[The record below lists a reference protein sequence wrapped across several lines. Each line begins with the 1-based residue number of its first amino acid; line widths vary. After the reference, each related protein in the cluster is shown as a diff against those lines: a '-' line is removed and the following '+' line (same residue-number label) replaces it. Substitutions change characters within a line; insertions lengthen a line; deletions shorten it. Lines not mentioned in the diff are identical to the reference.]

1 LDVQGSFF
9 RVDGAD
15 IETGEETYLVL
26 QAQTPQH
33 AEQIARGQGLLISAV
48 RAATPADWGAPPAPA
63 PLIPV
68 PVYSAVPETIVFESV
83 DSREGKVTEPARPR
97 QPSPWSQLE
106 ESSLHGEAIALTQN
120 DLDRYREPASSTQTA
135 DELFEVA
142 PEPAPPVRP
151 RSVFSDD
158 ELLIGSERESHPQ
171 NHTARAAPET
181 KSPPIRPLAATSPN
195 GNEEIPAKVAALAVV
210 DNASDPP
217 KLKSA
222 ADEATEPLTREVA
235 VVERVQAPPA
245 PRATPTKSAAVS
257 DEIPRVPAA
266 PAPTR
271 PASKSITATKPPGA
285 TPAPQTARKPAV
297 SAAPAAVAK
306 APAPVAKKAAPPA
319 RPAATSPSPVAPPV
333 AVAEPKRPPKVPAPA
348 AKAAVPAPPHLPPA
362 APPEPAAPPRVAEP
376 AVVSEAA
383 LPAFPVAVAE
393 PGTGS
398 GMEQVVTKLA
408 LDQTAHEVEHSV
420 GSALESLAGMEMSA
434 GYASAGAHSAEY
446 SSESFEADTPLPA
459 ASALASAPVAQPA
472 STPAEE
478 VPTAWVAAPS
488 ASAVAPARNKAPVAS
503 GGISLVTVLVCPI
516 AFILFAGGAG
526 LLTYTLLHNVDA
538 GDNDMLKLDLRLQ
551 SLTYCLL
558 GGVSL
563 IAGLLGFVAAGMAY
577 LAGAVRRIEGR

>member
-1 LDVQGSFF
+1 MQGSFF

-33 AEQIARGQGLLISAV
+33 AEQIARGQGLLISSV

-63 PLIPV
+63 PLLPV
-68 PVYSAVPETIVFESV
+68 PVYAAVPETIVFESV

-142 PEPAPPVRP
+142 PEPAPLARP

-158 ELLIGSERESHPQ
+158 ELLIGSERETHSQ
-171 NHTARAAPET
+171 YHTARAAMET
-181 KSPPIRPLAATSPN
+181 KSPPAHPLAAALPN
-195 GNEEIPAKVAALAVV
+195 GNEEIPAKVAVLAVV
-210 DNASDPP
+210 DHASEPP
-217 KLKSA
+217 KLKSP

-245 PRATPTKSAAVS
+245 PRATPTKLAVVPDETPRAAA
-257 DEIPRVPAA
+257 P

-271 PASKSITATKPPGA
+271 PASKSPPATKPAGGA
-285 TPAPQTARKPAV
+285 PAPQTARKPVV
-297 SAAPAAVAK
+297 SASPAAVAK

-319 RPAATSPSPVAPPV
+319 RPAATSPSPVALPV
-333 AVAEPKRPPKVPAPA
+333 AVAEPKRPPKAPAPA
-348 AKAAVPAPPHLPPA
+348 AKAALPAPPPIPPA
-362 APPEPAAPPRVAEP
+362 APQEAAAPPRVAEP

-383 LPAFPVAVAE
+383 LPPFTATVAE
-393 PGTGS
+393 PGAGS

-446 SSESFEADTPLPA
+446 SSESFEADAPLPA

-472 STPAEE
+472 PTPAEE

-488 ASAVAPARNKAPVAS
+488 ASAVAPARIKAPAAS

-551 SLTYCLL
+551 TLTYCLL